1 MNRKY
6 RTLVSFAI
14 AITCFVLIILLL
26 LILVVP
32 VNAYDGDRVL
42 TKKQIALHEAAEIL
56 RAAGYADDSEVI
68 KELQAQ
74 WWREQE
80 NLDIIAKVIQHEADP
95 QWCEWEHSVAV
106 GAVVCN
112 RVKSPH
118 FPNTVKEVV
127 AAPGQYLESY
137 TRNFS
142 GTSRLAY
149 EAAKAAMDGEHDV
162 PADCYWQD
170 TNRQGVSVWKSF
182 VCETPYGFR
191 STTYICRGIP
201 GVAV

>member
-1 MNRKY
+1 MRHKY
-6 RTLVSFAI
+6 I
-14 AITCFVLIILLL
+14 ARGIVICMIIVVLL
-26 LILVVP
+26 LIVMLSTP
-32 VNAYDGDRVL
+32 AAAYDGEPIRTERQDY
-42 TKKQIALHEAAEIL
+42 LHDAAEIL
-56 RAAGYADDSEVI
+56 RVAGYADDSAVI
-68 KELQAQ
+68 KELQAE

-112 RVKSPH
+112 RVKSPY
-118 FPNTVKEVV
+118 FKGDTVREIV

-137 TRNFS
+137 TRDFS

-149 EAAKAAMDGEHDV
+149 EAAKAAMDGDHDV
-162 PADCYWQD
+162 PSDCYWQD
-170 TNRQGVSVWKSF
+170 NKVQGVSVWKSF

-191 STTYICRGIP
+191 STTYICQGIP
-201 GVAV
+201 GVDG

>member
-1 MNRKY
+1 MRHKDIV
-6 RTLVSFAI
+6 RG
-14 AITCFVLIILLL
+14 II
-26 LILVVP
+26 ICLVVLFIAFCVMLATP
-32 VNAYDGDRVL
+32 AKAYEGERI
-42 TKKQIALHEAAEIL
+42 TTAKQDALHNAADIL
-56 RAAGYADDSEVI
+56 RSVGYAEDSEVI
-68 KELQAQ
+68 KALQAE

-80 NLDIIAKVIQHEADP
+80 DLDIIAKVIQHEADP
-95 QWCEWEHSVAV
+95 EWCEWEHSVAV
-106 GAVVCN
+106 GVVVCN

-118 FPNTVKEVV
+118 FPNMVKEVV

-149 EAAKAAMDGEHDV
+149 EAAKAALDGDHDV
-162 PADCYWQD
+162 PSDCYWQD
-170 TNRQGVSVWKSF
+170 NKVHGVSVWKSF

-201 GVAV
+201 GVDG